1 MTTHAAVS
9 ITAASLRYGAI
20 SALDDVTIDVVEGEK
35 VALIGPSGSGKSS
48 LLAAIAGRVAVHSG
62 NVSVLGSDVT
72 GLRGR
77 SGRSVRRRIGI
88 VSQSLDM
95 ALPLRVVHNVNAGT
109 LGRRSALAGMWS
121 LARPGPS
128 EDARLA
134 LERVGLGDR
143 LFSRTDELS
152 GGEQQR
158 VAIAR
163 LLVQQPDLVLA
174 DEPTASVD
182 PQLADDMLALLCEGD
197 NTLIVSVHD
206 PALALRHVGR
216 LIGLRSG
223 RVVLDEPAHAVA
235 EADLAGFYDR

>member
-1 MTTHAAVS
+1 MALHRGT
-9 ITAASLRYGAI
+9 IT
-20 SALDDVTIDVVEGEK
+20 
-35 VALIGPSGSGKSS
+35 
-48 LLAAIAGRVAVHSG
+48 
-62 NVSVLGSDVT
+62 VLGSDLA

-109 LGRRSALAGMWS
+109 LGRRSGVAGLWS
-121 LARPGPS
+121 LARPGPAA
-128 EDARLA
+128 DAVDALA
-134 LERVGLGDR
+134 RVGLGDR
-143 LFSRTDELS
+143 LLSRTDELS

-163 LLVQQPDLVLA
+163 LLVQRPDLVLA

-182 PQLADDMLALLCEGD
+182 PHLADDMMALLCESD

-206 PALALRHVGR
+206 PALALRHVER
-216 LIGLRSG
+216 LIGLRAG
-223 RVVLDEPAHAVA
+223 RVVLDEPAGAVA
-235 EADLAGFYDR
+235 DGDLAGFYDR